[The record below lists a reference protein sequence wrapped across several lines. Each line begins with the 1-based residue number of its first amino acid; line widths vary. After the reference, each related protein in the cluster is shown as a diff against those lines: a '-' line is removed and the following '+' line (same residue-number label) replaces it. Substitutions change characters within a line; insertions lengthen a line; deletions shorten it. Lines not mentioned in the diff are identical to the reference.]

1 MVHTT
6 HLPNVTHMQ
15 SKHPLHLHTGMFC
28 VHVHFLGTK
37 PHMGMTSHPPPTPR
51 YAIPASNYD
60 RYNSQ
65 GYAAQGQQYNYAQY
79 AT

>member
-1 MVHTT
+1 MLALVPVVSQVTTCIYVVHTVCVCIIIAT
-6 HLPNVTHMQ
+6 SPFNSTPRF
-15 SKHPLHLHTGMFC
+15 HPC
-28 VHVHFLGTK
+28 
-37 PHMGMTSHPPPTPR
+37 PR

-65 GYAAQGQQYNYAQY
+65 GYAAQGQQYSYAQY